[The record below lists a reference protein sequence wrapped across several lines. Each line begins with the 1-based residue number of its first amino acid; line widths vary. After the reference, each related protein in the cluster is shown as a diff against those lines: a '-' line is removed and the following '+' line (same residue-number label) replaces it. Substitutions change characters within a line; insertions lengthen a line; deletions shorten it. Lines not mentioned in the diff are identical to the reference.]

1 MPVAKI
7 TEFLTTALAGLYPA
21 NQLAKFFFYPIL
33 VPVQDLKL
41 FYMSRNL
48 SLQLIDFHVYLDFS
62 SVVVRKYYS
71 ENGVRKEEFL

>member
-1 MPVAKI
+1 MPVDKI
-7 TEFLTTALAGLYPA
+7 TEFLTTALVGLYPA
-21 NQLAKFFFYPIL
+21 NQPAKFFYPTL

-71 ENGVRKEEFL
+71 ENGVREEEFL